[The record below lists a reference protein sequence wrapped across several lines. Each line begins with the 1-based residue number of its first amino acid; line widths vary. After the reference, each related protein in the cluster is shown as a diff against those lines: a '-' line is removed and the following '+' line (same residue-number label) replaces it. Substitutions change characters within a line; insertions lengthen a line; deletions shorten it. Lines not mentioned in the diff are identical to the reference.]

1 MLVIIP
7 SLALHRLTDC
17 LSFVLFLYHSEFSN
31 CVIKTIS
38 RKCSI
43 LPGYFRKRSRGCN
56 LGRASRKQSSG
67 KDSRQFDQKN
77 DMICPINDEGS
88 NDSIGCLES
97 Q

>member
-17 LSFVLFLYHSEFSN
+17 LSFVL
-31 CVIKTIS
+31 
-38 RKCSI
+38 
-43 LPGYFRKRSRGCN
+43 FRKRSRGCN